1 MSETPNLIHVEI
13 FGQTYSVRAGADPS
27 YVEQLAKHVD
37 GQMREVA
44 RTSGAVDSVRI
55 AVLAAL
61 NIADEYFNLRA
72 GGETS
77 GTEWRERAARLASEL
92 DQVLKGAQ

>member
-13 FGQTYSVRAGADPS
+13 FGQTYAVRAGADPS
-27 YVEQLAKHVD
+27 YVAQLAKHVD
-37 GQMREVA
+37 GQMQDVA
-44 RTSGAVDSVRI
+44 RMSGAVDSVRI

-61 NIADEYFNLRA
+61 NIADEYFSLKS
-72 GGETS
+72 GGETDGS
-77 GTEWRERAARLASEL
+77 ELRERAAALAKEL

>member
-1 MSETPNLIHVEI
+1 MPETPNLIHVEI

-37 GQMREVA
+37 GQMRDVA
-44 RTSGAVDSVRI
+44 RASGAVDSVRI

-61 NIADEYFNLRA
+61 NIADEYFRVKS

-77 GTEWRERAARLASEL
+77 GTDLRERAARLAGEL
-92 DQVLKGAQ
+92 DRVLKGTQ